1 MSKEAIEGISSDY
14 ASRENRPKPQTYDS
28 YNQNS
33 YHVAENGTPT
43 VTNAP
48 VVKKENAGEGGQG
61 ENKQEEQAKEERE
74 RVASEASIKEATN
87 RANRS
92 MERTR
97 CEYSYHKETKRVSI
111 KVIDKDT
118 DKVIREIPPEKSL
131 DMLQKMWEMAGIL
144 VDERR

>member
-1 MSKEAIEGISSDY
+1 MGKEIIEGIGSDY
-14 ASRENRPKPQTYDS
+14 ASRENRPKPRTYENYES
-28 YNQNS
+28 M
-33 YHVAENGTPT
+33 YHVAENGSKTAT
-43 VTNAP
+43 TAP
-48 VVKKENAGEGGQG
+48 VVKKENAGQGSQG
-61 ENKQEEQAKEERE
+61 ESQEERAKEERE

-144 VDERR
+144 VDEKR